1 MNSKEDRFARSCV
14 SFSDKKK
21 KKDTYREKDGCETR
35 NKKRDVK
42 EELFLNIKLLE
53 KILLKQSS
61 MHYEQ
66 MQENSIFPT
75 KRLFS
80 FLFSFF
86 FVYHPKCYIVQ
97 FDWNGSAHGDES
109 RTIARKRYPGF
120 ECWIKRNTT
129 RMRWSRR
136 TKEGVK
142 CSGKEWMVFLEYLR
156 VVKDGKD
163 RKAEG
168 RAMASGRRSKE
179 DRKREIWRDYLPW
192 WTNELLTY
200 SIVNILLVWTLLL
213 PRPPALL
220 PDLWYE
226 SKNNIG
232 ADEIC

>member
-86 FVYHPKCYIVQ
+86 LYIILNVTSYNLIGMDPHTGMNHVQ
-97 FDWNGSAHGDES
+97 
-109 RTIARKRYPGF
+109 
-120 ECWIKRNTT
+120 
-129 RMRWSRR
+129 
-136 TKEGVK
+136 
-142 CSGKEWMVFLEYLR
+142 LR
-156 VVKDGKD
+156 AKG
-163 RKAEG
+163 
-168 RAMASGRRSKE
+168 
-179 DRKREIWRDYLPW
+179 
-192 WTNELLTY
+192 
-200 SIVNILLVWTLLL
+200 ILVLSV
-213 PRPPALL
+213 
-220 PDLWYE
+220 
-226 SKNNIG
+226 G
-232 ADEIC
+232 